1 MSATAMTPTNTDLQ
15 IHKLFYDQCLKDI
28 KVVVHNKSAT
38 HAFSAIEVYMTKIS
52 VEKYNS
58 DMRGIM
64 ESYGF
69 EPSFRCIEMIQLSSS
84 TQQML
89 RIWTRTKRDEEKI
102 RKSLECLYNTSPEN
116 KRNIIMR
123 VHLARL
129 LKIELAKFDEFYSSF
144 SLIHLGKKRR
154 LYFCQ
159 PTHCMRCDLFN
170 YTNKT
175 YMTLGYIAKL
185 FQTHTT
191 GFQSYTVSTNYYD
204 RHERE
209 LMKLPNSTTF
219 NHNGYDYRVQ
229 FNCHMYRDDI
239 DKRTACFTIENPVLV
254 TKTRPGDKT
263 IREEMN
269 YIFLCQDDHGNY
281 YDKKF
286 LKINYVVLTNDFDYE
301 FDSFDE
307 GSKASQQMKALVD
320 EFQASNCGLSFY
332 HYFLKKLPIE
342 KQLLFVAT
350 FFTRQ
355 SVWRDF

>member
-1 MSATAMTPTNTDLQ
+1 MTPTNTDRQ

-28 KVVVHNKSAT
+28 KVFVHDKSAT
-38 HAFSAIEVYMTKIS
+38 HAFSAIKKYMEKIS

-58 DMRGIM
+58 DVRGIM
-64 ESYGF
+64 ESFGF
-69 EPSFRCIEMIQLSSS
+69 EPSSRCIEKIQLSSS

-89 RIWTRTKRDEEKI
+89 LRTWTHTKRDEEQI
-102 RKSLECLYNTSPEN
+102 LKSLECLYNTSPEN
-116 KRNIIMR
+116 KRDIIMR

-129 LKIELAKFDEFYSSF
+129 FKIELAQFDEFYSSF
-144 SLIHLGKKRR
+144 SLIHLGKKCL

-159 PTHCMRCDLFN
+159 PTHCMCCDLFY
-170 YTNKT
+170 YTDKT

-185 FQTHTT
+185 FQTNTT
-191 GFQSYTVSTNYYD
+191 EFQSYTVKTDYYD
-204 RHERE
+204 RHECE

-239 DKRTACFTIENPVLV
+239 DKRTACFTIGNPVV
-254 TKTRPGDKT
+254 YTKTRPGDKRT
-263 IREEMN
+263 REVMN
-269 YIFLCQDDHGNY
+269 YIFLCQDYHGNY
-281 YDKKF
+281 CDKKSCVEG
-286 LKINYVVLTNDFDYE
+286 NYVVLTNDFEYK

-320 EFQASNCGLSFY
+320 EFQASNCRLSFF

-355 SVWRDF
+355 TVYRDF